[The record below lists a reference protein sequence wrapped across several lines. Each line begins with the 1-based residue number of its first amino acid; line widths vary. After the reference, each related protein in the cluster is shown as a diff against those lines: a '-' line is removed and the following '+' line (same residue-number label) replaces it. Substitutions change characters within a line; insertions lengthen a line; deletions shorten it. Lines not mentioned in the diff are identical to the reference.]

1 MSKARATKSI
11 IEKLDDFQR
20 TFLSGLGNYR
30 YTLDVEGFKVHVES
44 NRIQYLIE
52 NCWYTVGE
60 ITEISIIEKILKGV
74 FSKFEEISTLIE
86 KIKILKK
93 IREVAEQYRYYGV
106 VLKINDKAVFSL
118 YDGSWVELNPSHYS
132 VNELLKIEDDAITAL
147 QPIIENFKQ
156 SEDRCL
162 KLIEEMSSNA

>member
-86 KIKILKK
+86 KIKILKR
-93 IREVAEQYRYYGV
+93 IREIAEQYRYYG
-106 VLKINDKAVFSL
+106 AVFSL